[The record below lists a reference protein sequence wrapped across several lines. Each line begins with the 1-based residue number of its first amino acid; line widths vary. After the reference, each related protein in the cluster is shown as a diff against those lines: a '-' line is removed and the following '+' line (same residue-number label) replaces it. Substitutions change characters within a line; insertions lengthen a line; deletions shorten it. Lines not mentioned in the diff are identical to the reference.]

1 MTFHQIVFKLYAL
14 ALQNNKLSEVVP
26 PHLHCLTNHL
36 LSPSYFT
43 TNLLKKTENEMQVF
57 HPSVNFNL
65 ELKGIDSVL
74 GDCG

>member
-1 MTFHQIVFKLYAL
+1 MYAL

-43 TNLLKKTENEMQVF
+43 TNLLKKNGKWNAGFLQAA
-57 HPSVNFNL
+57 NLDL
-65 ELKGIDSVL
+65 ELKGIGSVL
-74 GDCG
+74 ADCS